1 MFSLTEC
8 VFAYSNLSFFAY
20 KMVSSI
26 KINSQG
32 KEDGDSYMEILVF
45 GAEQLCASCVQMPS
59 AKDTAEWL
67 QAALSRRL
75 GEGILV
81 KYVDIDGHLSA
92 EEKPWAE
99 RILAGEYFY
108 PLVVYKNQVIGEGNP
123 KLTEIENHI
132 KNEAI

>member
-1 MFSLTEC
+1 M
-8 VFAYSNLSFFAY
+8 
-20 KMVSSI
+20 
-26 KINSQG
+26 
-32 KEDGDSYMEILVF
+32 GDCNMEILVF

-67 QAALSRRL
+67 QAALTRRL
-75 GEGILV
+75 GEGIYV
-81 KYVDIDGHLSA
+81 RYVDIEGSLSA
-92 EEKPWAE
+92 EEQNWAE

-108 PLVVYKNQVIGEGNP
+108 PLVVYRNQVIGEGNP